1 MNIIIVLAMNSKY
14 MVVAVAAILIVSG
27 AVGVF
32 LLSKDND
39 SGREHIPNME
49 LEVFG
54 NANNDWKVDEDDLTA
69 LEEIIAGEREPS
81 ALADAN
87 QDGVIDERDIEQVE
101 SIINRT
107 AEHLWL
113 IDGDGNTKKIKLDI
127 ERIGSEYY
135 SNTELM
141 CILDVKDKVVAIDN
155 APYQLKDFYFGEG
168 RNDITNLVNMHT
180 PNYEAVADLNLDILL
195 TFSYAGTEEKQEALS
210 NVDVLYLGMY
220 RPDVLEP
227 EKSEYMQA
235 ILKAGYI
242 FDRVERAENYIEW
255 LLDVREDIASVSDTI
270 AEEDKKKVLMT
281 NYSNSH
287 FADESIVEWS
297 LYTKIDPQG
306 QALLLAGGHSVAQ
319 DILTPEQYN
328 GGADRT
334 IYGAKVGTEPII
346 TADIDYVFCHCVK
359 YTYGGQVIESTPDHG
374 YGISD
379 RTEIEAAQA
388 LAASREMINL
398 DDDDNIFIM
407 AGDFRNGAT
416 GGILHA
422 AYIAKAIY
430 PELFDELDPVAIHNQ
445 YVNEWLGIA
454 DYDVSVDGVFMSPM
468 F

>member
-1 MNIIIVLAMNSKY
+1 MNKRYSVIA
-14 MVVAVAAILIVSG
+14 VVAILIVSG
-27 AVGVF
+27 AAGV
-32 LLSKDND
+32 LLLNLNNNPDRGYVPST
-39 SGREHIPNME
+39 G

-54 NANNDWKVDEDDLTA
+54 NANEDWKIDEDDLTA
-69 LEEIIAGEREPS
+69 LEEMIAGERDPT
-81 ALADAN
+81 AMADAN
-87 QDGVIDERDIEQVE
+87 NDGVIDEDDLEQVE
-101 SIINRT
+101 AIINRT
-107 AEHLWL
+107 AEFLWL

-141 CILDVKDKVVAIDN
+141 CILDVKDKVVAVDN

-168 RNDITNLVNMHT
+168 RTDIVNMVNMHV

-210 NVDVLYLGMY
+210 NVDVVYLGMY

-242 FDRVERAENYIEW
+242 FDRVERAENYIDW
-255 LLDVREDIASVSDTI
+255 LLEVRDDIASVSETI
-270 AEEDKKKVLMT
+270 AEEDKVKVLMT

-319 DILTPEQYN
+319 DILTPQQYN

-334 IYGAKVGTEPII
+334 IYGAKVGSESII
-346 TADIDYVFCHCVK
+346 TADIDYIFCHCVRF
-359 YTYGGQVIESTPDHG
+359 TYGGAELISTPNHG

-379 RTEIEAAQA
+379 RTEIDAAQA
-388 LAASREMINL
+388 LAASREMMDFV
-398 DDDDNIFIM
+398 DDENIYIM

-430 PELFDELDPVAIHNQ
+430 PDLFFELDPIAIHNQ
-445 YVNEWLGIA
+445 YVNEWLGVSG
-454 DYDVSVDGVFMSPM
+454 YDVSVDGVFISPM
-468 F
+468 L

>member
-1 MNIIIVLAMNSKY
+1 MNKRYSVIA
-14 MVVAVAAILIVSG
+14 VVAILIVSG
-27 AVGVF
+27 AAGV
-32 LLSKDND
+32 LLLNLNNNPDRGYVPST
-39 SGREHIPNME
+39 G

-54 NANNDWKVDEDDLTA
+54 NANEDWKIDEDDLTA
-69 LEEIIAGEREPS
+69 LEEMIAGERDPT
-81 ALADAN
+81 AMADAN
-87 QDGVIDERDIEQVE
+87 NDGVIDEDDLEQVE
-101 SIINRT
+101 AIINRT
-107 AEHLWL
+107 AEFLWL

-141 CILDVKDKVVAIDN
+141 CILDVKDKVVAVDN

-168 RNDITNLVNMHT
+168 RTDIVNMVNMHV

-210 NVDVLYLGMY
+210 NVDVVYLGMY

-242 FDRVERAENYIEW
+242 FDRVERAENYIDW
-255 LLDVREDIASVSDTI
+255 LLEVRDDIASVSETI
-270 AEEDKKKVLMT
+270 AEEDKVKVLMT

-319 DILTPEQYN
+319 DILTPQQYN

-334 IYGAKVGTEPII
+334 IYGAKVGSESII
-346 TADIDYVFCHCVK
+346 TADIDY
-359 YTYGGQVIESTPDHG
+359 I
-374 YGISD
+374 
-379 RTEIEAAQA
+379 
-388 LAASREMINL
+388 
-398 DDDDNIFIM
+398 
-407 AGDFRNGAT
+407 
-416 GGILHA
+416 
-422 AYIAKAIY
+422 
-430 PELFDELDPVAIHNQ
+430 
-445 YVNEWLGIA
+445 
-454 DYDVSVDGVFMSPM
+454 
-468 F
+468 